1 MKKIRGWAIFPPILL
16 AFLIVCGLTVAF
28 LPDVTFTDQEYSD
41 IIYGLSALGTNKT
54 GELNL
59 FKGSLALA
67 CVVAGAA
74 AILIQRKQKK
84 TEELSESFGSAPVWI
99 VCLIVMGTFFA
110 LNYEELLTYSKL
122 LIMGLF
128 YLAMWAL
135 FRKKANL
142 LSVMAVC
149 VYYTVTALIA
159 TANFVCAWFVTDRKL
174 PWDSMEQW
182 QLCAVALVPVLV
194 LLMLW
199 KFTKKEGNDL
209 LIKRSILW
217 MQLVIPLNFLIWC
230 KDRYLY
236 EEEIVRLAYP
246 AAFYVLMG
254 VLMGGLILVAVR
266 RMLRYDEKAEEGIAP
281 VISVALIVT
290 IFAVNSYIV
299 PAQIV
304 PSDFWHHGEQ
314 ISAWHQLIEWGQGL
328 YTDFA
333 PSSGL
338 FALPIGF
345 VMMLL
350 GGGANVYATAYSLVS
365 LLFAVLT
372 AVLMAKA
379 AGKQYALPIAL
390 LSGLMVY
397 NRGYFVLPYLLILT
411 MPRLIERRS
420 AWLKAWILLSLLAGL
435 YYPTVGMALLVATLP
450 FGIIQAVLF
459 FKNGEFTAK
468 KRSPMFWTTTVLVLG
483 ICLASLVILLPMAKY
498 ILTLAGQSLEAD
510 SFTLLAYT
518 EYPDNFLSGISNDKV
533 RYLLYLIIRVFFAA
547 STVVIPFV
555 LLVLCLAAKERK
567 RFVTSPLFLVLSA
580 SILFTLVFYSYS
592 LVRADTELLLAR
604 TGVTTILITIYLIV
618 GMAAFGKEHFTPLS
632 RTGMLGVLLALLTLV
647 SAHCGT
653 MQFPNVDLSVPYG
666 GVYDDTSRLISV
678 FEQKIEEENDEDE
691 EPAVELTEEEKK
703 ALLDLS
709 STYVKIDEEITAKI
723 PKLKEG
729 FISKDVLKGLMDSQQ
744 VIDTYGL
751 SNEYFANLPRFYY
764 SILEVKAPFLDSTA
778 LTQSVDSQEM
788 VLEYYEENPPI
799 FAGLNMPGNYE
810 LLKWA
815 EDHNYQVLNNGWW
828 VSPEI
833 VEKYGMQDIVV
844 SERIFYGWS
853 DYGKH
858 ANSFGRSIESL
869 QEQFDRTQTIEL
881 NGVSVVSGLE
891 QTENGYVVTD
901 PENAVLQI
909 DFAEPID
916 GKELDYIY
924 LNLSHDLTW
933 NAEDTYRW
941 DESLDRRI
949 FLSWS
954 GWDNTYGD
962 HRTAVMVLGSGELLI
977 PIGLNTSWRYETQS
991 GLRIKLSADIP
1002 VGTVISLEE
1011 LTLYGRR

>member
-1 MKKIRGWAIFPPILL
+1 MKKIRGWAIFPSILL

-84 TEELSESFGSAPVWI
+84 TEELSESFGTAPVWI

-110 LNYEELLTYSKL
+110 LNYEEMLTYSKL
-122 LIMGLF
+122 LVMGLF
-128 YLAMWAL
+128 YLAMWVL

-142 LSVMAVC
+142 LSLMAVC
-149 VYYTVTALIA
+149 VYYTVTALMA
-159 TANFVCAWFVTDRKL
+159 TVNFVCAWLITDRKF

-182 QLCAVALVPVLV
+182 QLYVVALVPILALLV
-194 LLMLW
+194 LW
-199 KFTKKEGNDL
+199 KFTKKEGNDP
-209 LIKRSILW
+209 LIKQSILW
-217 MQLVIPLNFLIWC
+217 MQTVIPLNLLIWC

-246 AAFYVLMG
+246 ATFYVLMG
-254 VLMGGLILVAVR
+254 VLMGSLILAALR
-266 RMLRYDEKAEEGIAP
+266 RVLRYDEQAEEGIAS

-290 IFAVNSYIV
+290 VFAVNSYIV

-314 ISAWHQLIEWGQGL
+314 ISAWHQLTEWGQGL

-345 VMMLL
+345 LMMLL
-350 GGGANVYATAYSLVS
+350 GGGANMYATAYSLVS
-365 LLFAVLT
+365 LLFAVAI

-435 YYPTVGMALLVATLP
+435 YYPTVGVALLAATLP
-450 FGIIQAVLF
+450 FGIIQLVLF

-468 KRSPMFWTTTVLVLG
+468 KRSPMFWITTGLVFG
-483 ICLASLVILLPMAKY
+483 ICLASMVILLPMAKY

-518 EYPDNFLSGISNDKV
+518 EYPDNFLPSLSNDKV

-555 LLVLCLAAKERK
+555 LLVLCLAAKGRK
-567 RFVTSPLFLVLSA
+567 RFLTSPLFLVLSA
-580 SILFTLVFYSYS
+580 SILFTVVFYSYS
-592 LVRADTELLLAR
+592 LVRADTGLLLAR
-604 TGVTTILITIYLIV
+604 TGVTTVLITIYLII
-618 GMAAFGKEHFTPLS
+618 GMAAFGKEHFTTLS
-632 RTGMLGVLLALLTLV
+632 RTGMLGILLALLTLV

-653 MQFPNVDLSVPYG
+653 MQFPNVDISVSYG

-678 FEQKIEEENDEDE
+678 LEQTIEEDEDE
-691 EPAVELTEEEKK
+691 ESVVELTEEEKK
-703 ALLDLS
+703 ALIDLS
-709 STYVKIDEEITAKI
+709 SAYIKIDEEITAKI
-723 PKLKEG
+723 PKLKDG
-729 FISKDVLKGLMDSQQ
+729 FISKAALQGLMDTQQ
-744 VIDTYGL
+744 IIDTYGL
-751 SNEYFANLPRFYY
+751 SDEYFANLPRFYY
-764 SILEVKAPFLDSTA
+764 SVLKVKAPFLDSTA
-778 LTQSVDSQEM
+778 LTQSVASQKM
-788 VLEYYEENPPI
+788 VLEYYEKNPPI

-815 EDHNYQVLNNGWW
+815 EDHDYQVLNNGWW
-828 VSPEI
+828 VSPEM

-844 SERIFYGWS
+844 SERIFYGWN

-869 QEQFDRTQTIEL
+869 QEVFDVKQTVKL
-881 NGVSVVSGLE
+881 DAVYAVSGLE
-891 QTENGYVVTD
+891 KTENGYVVTD
-901 PENAVLQI
+901 PEHAVLQI

-924 LNLSHDLTW
+924 LNISHDLKW
-933 NAEDTYRW
+933 NVEDTYLW
-941 DESLDRRI
+941 DKILDRRI
-949 FLSWS
+949 FLIWS

-962 HRTAVMVLGSGELLI
+962 HRTAAMVLGNGELLV

-991 GLRIKLSADIP
+991 GLQIKLSKQIP
-1002 VGTVISLEE
+1002 AGTVISLEE
-1011 LTLYGRR
+1011 LTLYGRQ